1 MKNASKLDRMNK
13 LRDEIISLGICS
25 ELASGAKNLVM
36 GEGSL
41 DAKIMFIGEAPGKKE
56 DESGRPFV
64 GASGKVLDS
73 MLSSVGINREEV
85 YITSVL
91 KYRPPENRDP
101 TREEKEAFGPYLR
114 KQIEIIDPDV
124 IVTLGRHSLEFFN
137 SSLKIS
143 SVHGEAIDLKTLSRK
158 RLLIPMYHPAVA
170 LYRSSQKQKIFDD
183 FKILEKH
190 T

>member
-1 MKNASKLDRMNK
+1 MKDSSKLSKMDALK
-13 LRDEIISLGICS
+13 EEIISLGVCPD
-25 ELASGAKNLVM
+25 LATYAKNLVI

-41 DAKIMFIGEAPGKKE
+41 DARIIFIGEAPGKKE

-64 GASGKVLDS
+64 GASGKLLDS
-73 MLSSVGINREEV
+73 LLSSVGIDREKV
-85 YITSVL
+85 YITSIL

-101 TREEKEAFGPYLR
+101 TPEEKQAFGPYLK

-137 SSLKIS
+137 SKLKIS
-143 SVHGEAIDLKTLSRK
+143 NIHGEAIEYKLESRK

-170 LYRSSQKQKIFDD
+170 LYRSSLKQKIFDD
-183 FKILEKH
+183 FKILEKYK
-190 T
+190 